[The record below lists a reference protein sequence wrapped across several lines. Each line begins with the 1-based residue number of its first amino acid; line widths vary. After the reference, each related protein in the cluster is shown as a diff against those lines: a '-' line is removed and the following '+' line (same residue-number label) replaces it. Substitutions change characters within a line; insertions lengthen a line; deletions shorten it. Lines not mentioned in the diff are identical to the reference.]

1 MGRFLLLY
9 HLYLLKNNFQKE
21 RNFSMKEKD
30 IIAAIKAH
38 LKTIPNCYSYKN
50 HGGQFGQAGLPDL
63 VCCIGGRFIAFE
75 VKTDIGKLTP
85 LQAVAI
91 RKIKEAGGTAEV
103 VRSLDEVKA
112 VIEKLLR

>member
-1 MGRFLLLY
+1 
-9 HLYLLKNNFQKE
+9 
-21 RNFSMKEKD
+21 MKEKD

-85 LQAVAI
+85 LQAVAL

-112 VIEKLLR
+112 VIEKLQR

>member
-1 MGRFLLLY
+1 
-9 HLYLLKNNFQKE
+9 
-21 RNFSMKEKD
+21 MKEKD

-63 VCCIGGRFIAFE
+63 IVCLNGRFVAFE

-91 RKIKEAGGTAEV
+91 RKIKEAGGVAEV
-103 VRSLDEVKA
+103 VRSLAEAKA
-112 VIEKLLR
+112 VIERLLKE